1 MQKNAF
7 PRFFLS
13 LLKLDITYF
22 TKSSLWATLQQII
35 GVTCGLIVSYFF
47 GHFLSKTT
55 FGEYNLILSYL
66 GMLTFLSLPGLDL
79 ALTQSVSKKFDGSL
93 IFAINSK
100 FKFSLFGIPILLAI
114 SGYHFLQQ
122 QNQISTGLL
131 IAALLFP
138 FLNPFSIYP
147 AFLTGKRNFSVLSI
161 VSSLA
166 SLVLLSVSIFYFPKT
181 PLLIFSYMMAL
192 IIPAIIG
199 FYYCLR
205 LVKNNTQ
212 DKELFRYGSFLTILS
227 IIPWITGNLG
237 SIILGN
243 FINVEALAIYAVASK
258 FLTSVQK
265 NFQVFY
271 KPITAKLASQS
282 NKEHLNTLKTHWWKF
297 FILGIFLSLFLFL
310 LTPILIN
317 FFFGSK
323 YQDAIVYGQVL
334 SLALIPLPFSWV
346 VYDMV
351 MYQKRKK
358 PQIIAGVLPQLVK
371 IVLIFILIPRY
382 QIWGLIIIILIERWT
397 EPIVPFI
404 ALALS
409 SHKKK

>member
-1 MQKNAF
+1 
-7 PRFFLS
+7 
-13 LLKLDITYF
+13 
-22 TKSSLWATLQQII
+22 
-35 GVTCGLIVSYFF
+35 
-47 GHFLSKTT
+47 
-55 FGEYNLILSYL
+55 
-66 GMLTFLSLPGLDL
+66 
-79 ALTQSVSKKFDGSL
+79 
-93 IFAINSK
+93 
-100 FKFSLFGIPILLAI
+100 
-114 SGYHFLQQ
+114 
-122 QNQISTGLL
+122 
-131 IAALLFP
+131 
-138 FLNPFSIYP
+138 
-147 AFLTGKRNFSVLSI
+147 
-161 VSSLA
+161 
-166 SLVLLSVSIFYFPKT
+166 
-181 PLLIFSYMMAL
+181 MMAL